1 MVSGEDHFWSN
12 IPCLRWVQ
20 CGLFASNV
28 TQVAVISGWKG
39 PYGSVRPMGHVRHL
53 AFGDR
58 GHGKCAMGPKQS
70 LKGVLFGLKSP
81 CLRGLSG
88 TFLSSNVTQVAVI
101 SGLNDLHESMGS
113 VGHAGHLALAMGS
126 MPSPQWVPNG
136 GWRWSFLT
144 GKISMSEGDPVA
156 IFSIHSHSGDCFL
169 RL

>member
-1 MVSGEDHFWSN
+1 
-12 IPCLRWVQ
+12 
-20 CGLFASNV
+20 
-28 TQVAVISGWKG
+28 
-39 PYGSVRPMGHVRHL
+39 MGHVRHL
-53 AFGDR
+53 AFGDS

-70 LKGVLFGLKSP
+70 LEGVLFGLKSP

-88 TFLSSNVTQVAVI
+88 TFFSSNVTQVAVI

-113 VGHAGHLALAMGS
+113 VRHAGHLALAMGS

-136 GWRWSFLT
+136 GWRWSFLA

-156 IFSIHSHSGDCFL
+156 TFSIHSHSGDCFF